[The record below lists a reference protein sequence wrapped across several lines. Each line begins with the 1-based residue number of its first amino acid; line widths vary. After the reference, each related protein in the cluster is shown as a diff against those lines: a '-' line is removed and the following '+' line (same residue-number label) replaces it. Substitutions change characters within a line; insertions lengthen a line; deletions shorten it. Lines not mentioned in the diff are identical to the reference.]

1 MKASK
6 YAYAA
11 VGAPVEIAKQ
21 LQEKLD
27 DARAKVTETALGFSK
42 DARSQVEAWSKTGE
56 KLVGKVTDT
65 KKIDEFTAKVD
76 LEQAKEQVHKLREQ
90 LDDLLSTWKTNF
102 RPEGK
107 VAVKEPVV
115 IQTAKPVVKVTTP
128 AAKATAAKKP
138 ATKATAAK
146 KPVAKATAA
155 KKPVAKATAAKKPAA
170 RKPAVKAS

>member
-138 ATKATAAK
+138 AAKATAAK
-146 KPVAKATAA
+146 KPVAKVTA
-155 KKPVAKATAAKKPAA
+155 KKPAAKATAAKKPAA
-170 RKPAVKAS
+170 RKPVVKAS

>member
-1 MKASK
+1 MKPSK

-11 VGAPVEIAKQ
+11 VGAPVAIAKQ

-27 DARAKVTETALGFSK
+27 DARAKVSETALGFSK
-42 DARSQVEAWSKTGE
+42 DARTQVDTWSKTGE
-56 KLVGKVTDT
+56 KLVGKMTDS
-65 KKIDEFTAKVD
+65 KRIDEFTAKVD

-107 VAVKEPVV
+107 VAIKEPVV

-128 AAKATAAKKP
+128 AAKATATKKP
-138 ATKATAAK
+138 A
-146 KPVAKATAA
+146 AKATAA
-155 KKPVAKATAAKKPAA
+155 KKPVAKATAKKPAA
-170 RKPAVKAS
+170 RKPVVKAS

>member
-11 VGAPVEIAKQ
+11 VGAPVAIAKQ

-27 DARAKVTETALGFSK
+27 DARAKMTETALGFSK
-42 DARSQVEAWSKTGE
+42 EARSQVEAWSKTGE

-102 RPEGK
+102 RPEEK

-115 IQTAKPVVKVTTP
+115 IQTAKPVVTTPAAKKPAPKATAAKKP

-138 ATKATAAK
+138 A
-146 KPVAKATAA
+146 
-155 KKPVAKATAAKKPAA
+155 AKATAAKKPAA
-170 RKPAVKAS
+170 RKPVVKAS